1 VRTIYQNGGAIALPG
16 AKVRLRLS
24 PAELAEYQPLF
35 DNAKKLRALLAD
47 LQDLTLRSS
56 TKAAPSRR
64 NTCPTGAAR
73 CISDGRQD
81 NITISKPSQHGHGGT
96 DFSRLSSLLM
106 SQAAGVASSRC

>member
-1 VRTIYQNGGAIALPG
+1 MRTIYQNGRAIALLG

-35 DNAKKLRALLAD
+35 DNAKNSAPCSPTTR
-47 LQDLTLRSS
+47 TSPWRSS

-81 NITISKPSQHGHGGT
+81 NITISKPSKHGHGGT

-106 SQAAGVASSRC
+106 SQTAGVASSRC